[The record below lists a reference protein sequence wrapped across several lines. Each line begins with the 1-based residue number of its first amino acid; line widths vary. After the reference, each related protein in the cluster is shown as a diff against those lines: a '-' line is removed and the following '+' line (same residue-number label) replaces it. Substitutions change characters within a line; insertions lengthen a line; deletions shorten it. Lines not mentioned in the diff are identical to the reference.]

1 MRKRNYRR
9 SGIPALI
16 IGIGIA
22 VLIWSAANYY
32 MTSNNNAS
40 RITEDQQANTQP
52 NPDPSNPEAYDTSE
66 FDIDNLEEPPTLSG
80 PVIHTEEY
88 IVKKNSTVYDT
99 LRNAG
104 ISPAQIHAIITA
116 SAGVFDLSKVR
127 SGIKVLIQHHGD
139 EKVLNN
145 IGFLLSATDT
155 LWVHKLEDSWTA
167 KVESKPVTMKIAA
180 FKGDVNYS
188 LWQSAVEAGLDAQA
202 IFLLSEIFAWQ
213 IDFEREVRPGDYWR
227 ILIERTYVD
236 DKAYGWGN
244 IIAAEYQRGEENYRA
259 VRYPQDAVDGEYYT
273 PLGDNLKGKFLKSP
287 LRYSRISSKFQRKR
301 FHPILGVNRPHLG
314 VDYAAPRGTP
324 VRAVGDG
331 KITLIGRRGGNG
343 KMIKIRHN
351 AVYETAYKHLNNY
364 AKGLKR
370 GGKVSQGQ
378 IIGFVGSTGLAT
390 GPHLHFEFYE
400 NGKFTDPLGRKF
412 PREDP
417 VPPSDQEAFV
427 ALAASLF
434 EQIDK
439 EMPDPRSLRMA
450 NEAEIK
456 SQS

>member
-1 MRKRNYRR
+1 MKKSKNYR
-9 SGIPALI
+9 SGFFPLI

-22 VLIWSAANYY
+22 VLIWSGANFFL
-32 MTSNNNAS
+32 TSNNSYLPNTNIQEQGEQAKSFQTDHNADS
-40 RITEDQQANTQP
+40 QE
-52 NPDPSNPEAYDTSE
+52 E
-66 FDIDNLEEPPTLSG
+66 FDIDHPYEPSTISG
-80 PVIHTEEY
+80 PIIHTDEY
-88 IVKKNSTVYDT
+88 LVKKNSSVYDT

-104 ISPAQIHAIITA
+104 VSSAQIHAIITA
-116 SAGVFDLSKVR
+116 SAGVFNLSKVR

-155 LWVHKLEDSWTA
+155 LWVSHQQGSWTA
-167 KVESKPVTMKIAA
+167 KVESKPILMKVTA
-180 FKGDVNYS
+180 FQGDVNNS

-227 ILIERTYVD
+227 ILIERSYVD
-236 DKAYGWGN
+236 NKAYGWGN
-244 IIAAEYQRGEENYRA
+244 IIAAEYQRGEENYKAIRF
-259 VRYPQDAVDGEYYT
+259 PQNTVDGEYYT

-287 LRYSRISSKFQRKR
+287 LRYSRISSKFQRRR

-314 VDYAAPRGTP
+314 VDYAASRGTP

-351 AVYETAYKHLNNY
+351 AVYETAYKHLNSY
-364 AKGLKR
+364 AKGMKR
-370 GGKVSQGQ
+370 NGKVTQGQ

-417 VPPSDQEAFV
+417 VAPSDKEAFYI
-427 ALAASLF
+427 LATALF
-434 EQIDK
+434 EQIDREIPAPK
-439 EMPDPRSLRMA
+439 GLRIA
-450 NEAEIK
+450 DEAELK